1 MSLTAGPRN
10 QLGREPQADTRVA
23 VGLAPNDADRDAPGR
38 PDQDP
43 ARAAQWLLGRR
54 EVGAVGAHVVDGAV
68 NDAVAD
74 LEHARLFDDEA
85 GA

>member
-1 MSLTAGPRN
+1 
-10 QLGREPQADTRVA
+10 
-23 VGLAPNDADRDAPGR
+23 
-38 PDQDP
+38 
-43 ARAAQWLLGRR
+43 
-54 EVGAVGAHVVDGAV
+54 VGAHVVDGAV